1 ASLRSHFTFVRHFV
15 GFLQTRH
22 GYPSRHSVTNSFNSV
37 GLKPDHSRPS
47 GATTT
52 GACRCRFRSSGSRSS
67 TVRNSNGTC
76 FLERYRTVASH
87 WTQASFLYTMVTG
100 SSYSN
105 LSETSQVRY
114 HVSED
119 ASHALVVGVPGFQG
133 GFDVALVAFDEAVDR
148 LRHLGWK

>member
-1 ASLRSHFTFVRHFV
+1 
-15 GFLQTRH
+15 
-22 GYPSRHSVTNSFNSV
+22 

-67 TVRNSNGTC
+67 TVRNSNGI
-76 FLERYRTVASH
+76 FFRERYRTVASH

-114 HVSED
+114 HASED
-119 ASHALVVGVPGFQG
+119 DSHDLVVGVTGCQER
-133 GFDVALVAFDEAVDR
+133 FDVALVAFDEAVER
-148 LRHLGWK
+148 LRHLGWR